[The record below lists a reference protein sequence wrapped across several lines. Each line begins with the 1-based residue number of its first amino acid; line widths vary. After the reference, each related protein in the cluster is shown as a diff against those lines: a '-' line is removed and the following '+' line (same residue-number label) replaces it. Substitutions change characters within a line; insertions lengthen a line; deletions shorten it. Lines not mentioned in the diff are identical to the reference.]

1 MKQILIVM
9 LFLSC
14 VGKADEVHSGFLDLK
29 RRSVVEWNSF
39 HHSLS
44 NNMSDKSGVWSE
56 NGSGRIFTV
65 VDNNGSVT
73 NLKYYVDLFN
83 VSTNVVRTNLVCV
96 SQCFRN
102 DGVYSYTYQTNGVVS
117 MIEVESRTL
126 GDFNVY
132 QVDPIGD
139 LEYYFAATNF
149 VGVHGVRQ
157 YQNGAVVREFPPPN
171 EFLRLLR
178 DHP

>member
-1 MKQILIVM
+1 M
-9 LFLSC
+9 
-14 VGKADEVHSGFLDLK
+14 
-29 RRSVVEWNSF
+29 EWNSF

-132 QVDPIGD
+132 QVDPSGD

>member
-1 MKQILIVM
+1 
-9 LFLSC
+9 
-14 VGKADEVHSGFLDLK
+14 
-29 RRSVVEWNSF
+29 
-39 HHSLS
+39 
-44 NNMSDKSGVWSE
+44 
-56 NGSGRIFTV
+56 
-65 VDNNGSVT
+65 
-73 NLKYYVDLFN
+73 
-83 VSTNVVRTNLVCV
+83 
-96 SQCFRN
+96 
-102 DGVYSYTYQTNGVVS
+102 

-132 QVDPIGD
+132 QVDPSGD

>member
-1 MKQILIVM
+1 MKQIFIV
-9 LFLSC
+9 LLLLPC
-14 VGKADEVHSGFLDLK
+14 IVGADEVYDRFLDLK
-29 RRSVVEWNSF
+29 RRSVVEWNEF
-39 HHSLS
+39 YHSLS
-44 NNMSDKSGVWSE
+44 NNMEGKNGVWRE
-56 NGSGRIFTV
+56 NGSGLIFTA

-83 VSTNVVRTNLVCV
+83 VGTNVVQTNLVCV
-96 SQCFRN
+96 SQCLRN

-126 GDFNVY
+126 GDFYVY
-132 QVDPIGD
+132 QVDANGD

-157 YQNGAVVREFPPPN
+157 YQNGAVVRESPPPN